1 MGELMI
7 IFGLRI
13 EGITY
18 KIATALAA
26 LVLVSAGTLIW
37 YVAPPWDPTHHEFS
51 TTVTPD
57 WALPPENDTRVPLDL
72 MERILP
78 IALVAFFVSAI
89 GTALAVI
96 FGWRAERRR
105 NMELQLRVLQ
115 LESQIGRSHQGNET
129 PS

>member
-1 MGELMI
+1 MI

-37 YVAPPWDPTHHEFS
+37 YVAPPWDPVHHEFS
-51 TTVTPD
+51 VTVTPD
-57 WALPPENDTRVPLDL
+57 WALPSENDARVPLDP

-78 IALVAFFVSAI
+78 IALLTFFVSAI
-89 GTALAVI
+89 ATALAVI
-96 FGWRAERRR
+96 FGWRAERRQ
-105 NMELQLRVLQ
+105 NKELQLRVLQ
-115 LESQIGRSHQGNET
+115 LESQIAQGRQGNDK

>member
-1 MGELMI
+1 MI

-37 YVAPPWDPTHHEFS
+37 YIAPPWDPTHHEFS

-57 WALPPENDTRVPLDL
+57 WALPPENDARVPLDP

-78 IALVAFFVSAI
+78 IALLTFFVSAI

-96 FGWRAERRR
+96 FGWRAERRQ
-105 NMELQLRVLQ
+105 NKELQLRVLQ
-115 LESQIGRSHQGNET
+115 LESQMAQGRQGNDK

>member
-1 MGELMI
+1 MI
-7 IFGLRI
+7 ILGLRS

-26 LVLVSAGTLIW
+26 LVLVSAGALIW
-37 YVAPPWDPTHHEFS
+37 YVAPPWDSIHHEFL

-57 WALPPENDTRVPLDL
+57 WALPPENNARVQLDP

-78 IALVAFFVSAI
+78 IALLTFFVSAI
-89 GTALAVI
+89 ATALAVI
-96 FGWRAERRR
+96 FGWRAERRQ
-105 NMELQLRVLQ
+105 NKELQLRVLQ
-115 LESQIGRSHQGNET
+115 LESRIAQGHHGDEK

>member
-1 MGELMI
+1 MN

-13 EGITY
+13 EGIAY

-26 LVLVSAGTLIW
+26 LVLVSAGMLIW
-37 YVAPPWDPTHHEFS
+37 YVVGALSWDTTHHEFS
-51 TTVTPD
+51 VTVTPD
-57 WALPPENDTRVPLDL
+57 WALPPENDTRAQLDP

-78 IALVAFFVSAI
+78 IALVTLFVSAI

-105 NMELQLRVLQ
+105 NRELQLRILQ
-115 LESQIGRSHQGNET
+115 LESQIGQGRQSNEK
-129 PS
+129 PI

>member
-1 MGELMI
+1 MI

-18 KIATALAA
+18 KIATTLAA
-26 LVLVSAGTLIW
+26 LVLVFAGTLIW
-37 YVAPPWDPTHHEFS
+37 YVVGAPPWDPTRHEFS
-51 TTVTPD
+51 VTVTPD
-57 WALPPENDTRVPLDL
+57 WALPPENDARVQLDP

-78 IALVAFFVSAI
+78 IALLTFFVSAI

-96 FGWRAERRR
+96 FGWRAERRQHK
-105 NMELQLRVLQ
+105 ELQLRVLQ
-115 LESQIGRSHQGNET
+115 LESRIAQGHQGNER